1 MASKSL
7 GTLTLDLVARVGG
20 FVQGMDK
27 AERSSAKWRRDVQ
40 KSMDAAGKAVGAM
53 STIAVAGMAVW
64 IKSSINT
71 AAEIQNL
78 AKLAGASTTEF
89 QKFAAG
95 ARTVGVENDKLS
107 DILKDV
113 NDKVG
118 DFLVTGG
125 GPLKDFFEQVAPQV
139 GVTAEQFRNL
149 SGPEA
154 LGLYVDTLEKAG
166 ANQQEMTFFLEAIA
180 NDATLLAPLLR
191 NGGKEMRGLADEAQ
205 NLGLIL
211 SEETIAGAKQFNDDL
226 GLLGRVAGGV
236 GQQIAAEL
244 LPDLLE
250 LTNTLR
256 DPETAKAAADMA
268 KAVVGSFTT
277 IIDGARNTVQFI
289 QWAAESAA
297 AFMGGIAADDLVRLN
312 DEIERLEQMKASGP
326 LDRLVFFGR
335 DGMVSYYNDEE
346 LDAELVKLRAAAE
359 AAMQGGKPI
368 ALPVE
373 PKMTSGPSA
382 GGLGLN
388 LGGGQSE
395 EAAKAAE
402 KAAAAITRQV
412 EALQKQADTLGMS
425 SEALAIYNLEQAK
438 ASDAQLAQAR
448 AALETISAYEKQ
460 KEQTEAYADLV
471 ASLRTEEEQLTDQMR
486 ERLAVLDAMQGL
498 EPDERMRM
506 AGRISRSTISD
517 APSFGGLDA
526 SVGGAAGELVKIAE
540 AEQALAEWR
549 EQELANQRTFLDE
562 KLINEEQHAARVAEI
577 TEQNNA
583 RLASLND
590 SYKVATL
597 GMFADVT
604 GNAADMMKQ
613 MAGEGSTA
621 YKVLFLASKAA
632 AIAQAV
638 VSTEVAAAK
647 ALELGPIMGI
657 PAASLVRGL
666 GYASV
671 GMIAATTV
679 AGMAHD
685 GIDSIPQ
692 TGTWL
697 LEKGE
702 RVTTAGTSAKLD
714 KTLDEIKGKGGGG
727 GGVTIHAPV
736 TVEGQ
741 PGMSAAEARQQGE
754 AVSGAMRATIISTL
768 ERESRPGGMLWGLYG
783 GGR

>member
-7 GTLTLDLVARVGG
+7 GTLTIDLVAKVSG
-20 FVQGMDK
+20 FTQGMDK
-27 AERSSAKWRRDVQ
+27 AERSSAKWKREVQ
-40 KSMDAAGKAVGAM
+40 KNMDAAGKAVGAV
-53 STIAVAGMAVW
+53 SAVAVGAMAVW

-78 AKLAGASTTEF
+78 AKVANTSTTEF

-95 ARTVGVENDKLS
+95 ARTVGIENDKLS

-125 GPLKDFFEQVAPQV
+125 GELKEFFESVAPKV

-149 SGPEA
+149 SGPQA

-226 GLLGRVAGGV
+226 DLLGRVASGV

-244 LPDLLE
+244 LPDLLN
-250 LTNTLR
+250 LTNELR
-256 DPETAKAAADMA
+256 KPETAKAAADMA

-297 AFMGGIAADDLVRLN
+297 AFMNGIAADDLVRLN
-312 DEIERLEQMKASGP
+312 DEIERLEQMKASGA

-346 LDAELVKLRAAAE
+346 LDAELAKLRAAAE

-373 PKMTSGPSA
+373 PKLTSGQSA
-382 GGLGLN
+382 GGPGLN

-402 KAAAAITRQV
+402 KAASAITKQV

-425 SEALAIYNLEQAK
+425 AEALALYNLEQAK
-438 ASDAQLAQAR
+438 ATDAQLLQAR
-448 AALETISAYEKQ
+448 VALDAISAFEKQ
-460 KEQTEAYADLV
+460 KEQQEAYKDLV
-471 ASLRTEEEQLTDQMR
+471 AELRTEEEQLTDQMR
-486 ERLAVLDAMQGL
+486 ERLAVLDAMQGI
-498 EPDERMRM
+498 EPDERMKV
-506 AGRISRSTISD
+506 AGRIAGAATSD
-517 APSFGGLDA
+517 APEFGGLDA
-526 SVGGAAGELVKIAE
+526 SVGGPFGELLKIDEAEEKLQEWYDTQLEMLEQFRQDRADLSAAWDEEELALKQQHEDELARIEQARQMAQLASAESIFGDLAGLTKTFAGEQSGL
-540 AEQALAEWR
+540 
-549 EQELANQRTFLDE
+549 
-562 KLINEEQHAARVAEI
+562 
-577 TEQNNA
+577 
-583 RLASLND
+583 
-590 SYKVATL
+590 YKA
-597 GMFADVT
+597 MFAV
-604 GNAADMMKQ
+604 Q
-613 MAGEGSTA
+613 
-621 YKVLFLASKAA
+621 KAA
-632 AIAQAV
+632 AIAQSMVAIQTGIAMAAANPFPANLAAMA
-638 VSTEVAAAK
+638 SVAAAT
-647 ALELGPIMGI
+647 
-657 PAASLVRGL
+657 ASIVSNIG
-666 GYASV
+666 A
-671 GMIAATTV
+671 I
-679 AGMAHD
+679 GMAHE

-702 RVTTAGTSAKLD
+702 RVTTAETSAKLD
-714 KTLDEIKGKGGGG
+714 KTLSDIQQGG
-727 GGVTIHAPV
+727 A
-736 TVEGQ
+736 GQ
-741 PGMSAAEARQQGE
+741 PIVNLYEDASKAGTVSSRKEDGQNFIDIFVSNIMGDGKAHKALSRKYGLQG
-754 AVSGAMRATIISTL
+754 VGA
-768 ERESRPGGMLWGLYG
+768 
-783 GGR
+783 